1 MYLKQIKA
9 TGFKSFADKIDIELT
24 SGISGIVGPNGS
36 GKSNVVDAVRWVLG
50 EQSVK
55 QLRGEGSMTD
65 VIFTGSKSRKGS
77 NYASVTLVF
86 DNSDRYLPLDFDLVS
101 IKRTV
106 FKNGENEYYIND
118 EKCRLKDITDML
130 TDTGASKESYNIISQ
145 GDIGKILSSKPEERR
160 AIFEDAARVLKYKKR
175 KEEALRKLQKTKDNL
190 TRVNDIIDE
199 ISVNIEPLK
208 IQSEQAK
215 IYKKDK
221 NELENVEI
229 ALIVNDVEKF
239 NYEYKEAKEK
249 VEVLTDKITNMLS
262 STSKE
267 QALIENIKVKINDLN
282 NDLYKKQQEL
292 VEISSNVERLQG
304 EKNLITERSKYNS
317 KDVKLHDNILSL
329 KEKEKEIEKEEEV
342 IKTELEVTKKENNE
356 ILSKINILIE
366 KLKEVN
372 NKKLSLD
379 NELKL
384 ELKNLLEL
392 KHKRDVISSSIENN
406 SLLPLGV
413 KSVLNNPKLIGIHN
427 IVGKV
432 IEYDESYSSAIDIAL
447 GASSSYIIC
456 DNEGNAKEAIN
467 YLKDKKLGR
476 ATFYPLNI
484 IKPRIIDEE
493 SYEKVKRENDFVD
506 IASNLVKFDTKYKNI
521 ILNLLGNVIVVK
533 NIDSA
538 NKISRIIN
546 HKYKVVTLLGDVVN
560 IGGSITGGNYK
571 NKNSILSE
579 KYELENILKDI
590 TKKTNVV
597 SELENRI
604 NENDELL
611 SNKEEEKNSLNILY
625 NSNNEIINN
634 KTERLT
640 ELSYRLESTRKDI
653 NNNQNIIDGV
663 LTKEE
668 ENLINEYYK
677 VLENKEKKIIEIDET
692 RKSLENVKEELTNNE
707 SLLKLNNNE
716 YTKLNNELKQNEIKV
731 NRLDVKLDNLLNTLT
746 NDYQITYDRAKAN
759 FILEMKEEDARKLV
773 NKLKNEIKSLGPIN
787 LGAIEEYERVSERY
801 NFLNSQKDDLLKA
814 EDMLLD
820 IIKQMDEVMKEK
832 FIEAFKI
839 IQKEF
844 KEVFKELFRGGD
856 AELKLTDPSNVLETG
871 IDIVALPPGKKLQHI
886 SLLSGG
892 EKTLTAIALLFAI
905 LRTRPVPFAILD
917 EVEAALDEVNVDT
930 FGKFLSN
937 FRDKTQFIVITH
949 KKKTMEYANVL
960 YGITMQESGVS
971 KLVSVKLEDLKK

>member
-538 NKISRIIN
+538 NKISKIIN

>member
-692 RKSLENVKEELTNNE
+692 RKNLENVKEELTNNE